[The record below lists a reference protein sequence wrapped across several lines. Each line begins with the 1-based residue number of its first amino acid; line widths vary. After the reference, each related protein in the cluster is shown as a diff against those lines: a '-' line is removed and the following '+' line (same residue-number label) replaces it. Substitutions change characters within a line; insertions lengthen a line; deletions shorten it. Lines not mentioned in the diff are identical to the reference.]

1 MSIFAA
7 EMEKIHRSG
16 YIHLF
21 GNPNVGKSSLVKAFC
36 GQKLAI
42 ISERPQTTRHR
53 IFIIYNDESHQA
65 IFSDA
70 PGRIKNPQYKLQE
83 RMNMQAH
90 IGTKDADLLL
100 FCTTPAEPIDQEIIF
115 SLTKCSMP
123 VWLVV
128 NKSDLFSEGKT
139 QECIDQW
146 NKLYPFGKTYHVSAL
161 TMDSIP
167 PLLSDILE
175 ALPEGPAYYAK
186 EDMSDRH
193 ERFFVAEIIR
203 EHIFGLFHDEIPYS
217 CEVQVNDYKETV
229 SKEGKPFARIFVYI
243 IVERESQ
250 KGILLGQK
258 GETIKELGIQARQQ
272 IESFLGHQVY
282 LDLQIKVEKNWRN
295 NPEVL
300 KKYGY

>member
-1 MSIFAA
+1 MSIFAP
-7 EMEKIHRSG
+7 EMEKTHKSG

-53 IFIIYNDESHQA
+53 IFIIFNDESHQA

-70 PGRIKNPQYKLQE
+70 PGMIKNPQYKLQE

-90 IGTKDADLLL
+90 VGTKDADLLL
-100 FCTTPAEPIDQEIIF
+100 FCTTPSELLDQDIIF
-115 SLTKCSMP
+115 ALRKCSMP

-128 NKSDLFSEGKT
+128 NKTDLFSVSRVQDSVE
-139 QECIDQW
+139 QW
-146 NKLYPFGKTYHVSAL
+146 NKLFEFGKSFTVSAL
-161 TMDSIP
+161 TLENIP
-167 PLLSDILE
+167 PLFAEILE
-175 ALPEGPAYYAK
+175 ALPEGPAYYPK

-250 KGILLGQK
+250 KGILSGQK
-258 GETIKELGIQARQQ
+258 GETIKELGIQARHQ
-272 IESFLGHQVY
+272 IEEFLGHQVY

>member
-1 MSIFAA
+1 MSIFAP
-7 EMEKIHRSG
+7 EMEINHRSG

-21 GNPNVGKSSLVKAFC
+21 GKPNVGKSSLVKAFC

-53 IFIIYNDESHQA
+53 IFIIYNDEFHQA

-70 PGRIKNPQYKLQE
+70 PGLIKNPQYKLQE
-83 RMNMQAH
+83 RMNMQAQ
-90 IGTKDADLLL
+90 IGTRDADILL
-100 FCTTPAEPIDQEIIF
+100 FCTTPAEYTDQDIIF
-115 SLTKCSMP
+115 ALNKCSMP

-128 NKSDLFSEGKT
+128 NKTDMFSEARS
-139 QECIDQW
+139 QDCVDQW
-146 NKLYPFGKTYHVSAL
+146 NKLYSFGKSFKVSAL
-161 TMDSIP
+161 TLANIP
-167 PLLSDILE
+167 PLFTEILQ
-175 ALPEGPAYYAK
+175 ALPEGPAYYPK

-217 CEVQVNDYKETV
+217 CEVQVNDYKETI

-250 KGILLGQK
+250 KGILLGQR
-258 GETIKELGIQARQQ
+258 GETIKELGIQARHQ
-272 IESFLGHQVY
+272 IEEFLGHQVY